1 MLLAA
6 AGCSAVP
13 GASPVAPSA
22 QDGATASVMSA
33 LSGTWRS
40 TTVATATAGAG
51 TRGPCSGITYTLT
64 PTGPSSASA
73 TYGATCGGIA
83 ISGSGT
89 ATAAGNG
96 VAWTTSGGLGAC
108 PFALSGT
115 LTPTGASS
123 ATLTYAGTVCG
134 LPVSGSESLT
144 R

>member
-22 QDGATASVMSA
+22 QDGGTTSVMSA
-33 LSGTWRS
+33 LSGTWR
-40 TTVATATAGAG
+40 TTTAATGTDG

-73 TYGATCGGIA
+73 TYGATCGGVA

-89 ATAAGNG
+89 ATAAGSG

-108 PFALSGT
+108 PFTLSGT

-123 ATLTYAGTVCG
+123 AALTYAGTVCG